1 MPTKL
6 RPDGRPYQHIEIDD
20 APDNRAF
27 PNRRVALQALAD
39 EPDTVDLRR
48 QFILPL
54 AVAGIALTLGW
65 YLGPDRAPVARLLLT
80 TATLLL
86 ATGGAWLLRSR
97 KQPALAPHAAEP
109 VVSEIVRPP
118 RMAVL
123 PRDFER
129 FMQNGIAVSRSRGRT
144 AALLRIAF
152 VMPELLIGNQDK
164 VLEVIGENARDVTRA
179 YDFVYVPGDGTILI
193 FFAHVPQDAVLPS
206 IAARIV
212 DDLRQCGGPA
222 SAALSTKM
230 QGAFVDADD
239 DCQNLVHRVLAETPV
254 EITL

>member
-1 MPTKL
+1 MTD
-6 RPDGRPYQHIEIDD
+6 PDQLVVQ
-20 APDNRAF
+20 
-27 PNRRVALQALAD
+27 RV
-39 EPDTVDLRR
+39 EP
-48 QFILPL
+48 
-54 AVAGIALTLGW
+54 A
-65 YLGPDRAPVARLLLT
+65 
-80 TATLLL
+80 
-86 ATGGAWLLRSR
+86 
-97 KQPALAPHAAEP
+97 
-109 VVSEIVRPP
+109 
-118 RMAVL
+118 
-123 PRDFER
+123 
-129 FMQNGIAVSRSRGRT
+129 
-144 AALLRIAF
+144 
-152 VMPELLIGNQDK
+152 MPELLIGNQDK